1 MLKVLQSYVSFHYD
15 FGFDALNYLNFSFR
29 KNTRKSYRKLKNE
42 NRTSL
47 QHLLTHSVENCT
59 FCEGLGIK
67 ILIFCQ
73 SRCTK
78 AKFLIKI
85 VLVSS
90 SCNDI
95 VYHTIIGVVHA
106 SVHGL
111 HFVGY
116 NPFLTAIIYVYIYLL
131 KHVCVYAYIQIQ
143 E

>member
-1 MLKVLQSYVSFHYD
+1 M
-15 FGFDALNYLNFSFR
+15 
-29 KNTRKSYRKLKNE
+29 
-42 NRTSL
+42 
-47 QHLLTHSVENCT
+47 HSVENCT

-67 ILIFCQ
+67 TLIFCQ

-116 NPFLTAIIYVYIYLL
+116 NPFLRAIIYMYIYLL
-131 KHVCVYAYIQIQ
+131 KHVCVYEYIQIQ
-143 E
+143 EWKVAVTLSWHFFQLNKHSWRGIQPSWISTAALSAD